1 MGSHPDLGASPTAGT
16 ECVGGSAGAAAAPD
30 GAAGDRMAA
39 LPDGGRG
46 GAAAAVRDVAGD
58 QDGGGVA
65 NVAAD
70 NDEEDEDEEEDA
82 FLYDD
87 DDGGL
92 DVDAIL
98 EKEKLQVVMQPAAT
112 AAATATGAALSSA
125 AIRAATTSAS
135 HPGAAATAP
144 AALGAG
150 TAANG
155 GSAAGLRLPPLQ
167 SAAAH
172 GSVSEGSKR
181 RRPNDPATAASG
193 GAGAASAV
201 APTAGRGEQRRG
213 LDRDPDAAAAAMEAG
228 DEADDEVVGISGA
241 AAAATRNRPEP
252 LAINAAAAG
261 KPPKAPMTGA
271 GAGDA
276 CDVSGPAGRA
286 GANGTG
292 GAAEKHGIVAAA
304 AAGAGGHAL
313 PEAPALALPPPEED
327 WGDVTPAAQQ
337 RVKELHR
344 ILEHGMKVDGLY
356 LAVLSQQDP
365 GLVKVAHV
373 DDPCHPVYNNPF
385 IRRRMRHKQRMLL
398 YTRRLPANTFI
409 AAYFGDIKTVKEN
422 DEYVLAD
429 ETHERRLRDAY
440 THNFLFT
447 EHYVEDAKKLLVVG
461 DTRRCIMTCANE
473 VKFWGYCKDL
483 WRDDPGLDTQ
493 PQQLQGKGAAAG
505 PVGQAAGRNCTCK
518 QYDDRAMN
526 ATSVQGFIR
535 RTDADGKP
543 SLHPVMLYVTS
554 RAVKAEEEVLLYW
567 DKKGEFF
574 RAITEAAS
582 GYQFHLGV
590 LRLAAY
596 AERGWAREARLRREL
611 EQEVQRLTA
620 HIDFLDQAGRKAQ
633 AVQHSESGARLK
645 LGGLQ
650 AELVALQMDNQRKQ
664 HQIEYLE
671 RQLVQARSDLNLLR
685 VEEPNGAGEHAADT
699 AAADA
704 AGGGDFVYDDH
715 DQYGGEYD
723 GGYDDG
729 YDGRYDAHG
738 AAFVAGLAAEPEA
751 DIDEYGTYPRH
762 NSYEEQGHASPSKPR
777 TPEAE
782 PASVADIDTRVLKF
796 CLPESSAGRRVGFAR
811 KSFAKPSGTS

>member
-1 MGSHPDLGASPTAGT
+1 
-16 ECVGGSAGAAAAPD
+16 
-30 GAAGDRMAA
+30 
-39 LPDGGRG
+39 
-46 GAAAAVRDVAGD
+46 
-58 QDGGGVA
+58 
-65 NVAAD
+65 
-70 NDEEDEDEEEDA
+70 
-82 FLYDD
+82 
-87 DDGGL
+87 
-92 DVDAIL
+92 
-98 EKEKLQVVMQPAAT
+98 
-112 AAATATGAALSSA
+112 
-125 AIRAATTSAS
+125 
-135 HPGAAATAP
+135 
-144 AALGAG
+144 
-150 TAANG
+150 
-155 GSAAGLRLPPLQ
+155 
-167 SAAAH
+167 
-172 GSVSEGSKR
+172 
-181 RRPNDPATAASG
+181 
-193 GAGAASAV
+193 
-201 APTAGRGEQRRG
+201 
-213 LDRDPDAAAAAMEAG
+213 
-228 DEADDEVVGISGA
+228 
-241 AAAATRNRPEP
+241 
-252 LAINAAAAG
+252 
-261 KPPKAPMTGA
+261 
-271 GAGDA
+271 
-276 CDVSGPAGRA
+276 
-286 GANGTG
+286 
-292 GAAEKHGIVAAA
+292 
-304 AAGAGGHAL
+304 
-313 PEAPALALPPPEED
+313 
-327 WGDVTPAAQQ
+327 
-337 RVKELHR
+337 
-344 ILEHGMKVDGLY
+344 
-356 LAVLSQQDP
+356 
-365 GLVKVAHV
+365 
-373 DDPCHPVYNNPF
+373 
-385 IRRRMRHKQRMLL
+385 
-398 YTRRLPANTFI
+398 
-409 AAYFGDIKTVKEN
+409 
-422 DEYVLAD
+422 
-429 ETHERRLRDAY
+429 
-440 THNFLFT
+440 
-447 EHYVEDAKKLLVVG
+447 
-461 DTRRCIMTCANE
+461 MTCANE

-554 RAVKAEEEVLLYW
+554 RAVKAEDEVLLHW

-596 AERGWAREARLRREL
+596 AERGWVREARLRREL

-633 AVQHSESGARLK
+633 RSAAGDGVKVEASSGAVGPVAGAAAAGAGIAATRLAASPSPSAGCGGTAAVSAAAAAAQLSGCVPELQEEVLRLRQELAGCKAVQHSESGARLK

-685 VEEPNGAGEHAADT
+685 VEVAGARGKPTTSQQQISASPPPQAQQPQQPPSLAAQKQPRQGQAGPPERQAQQAAGGADRAAGAGGRGGGGRGGGRGRKPAASQPLLLKRTSSNGAAGGGRQTKTARAAATWTRRGTELPGGGGDGGSDGGRGVVGGSDVAAAAGTGAVGGSGGGREDGGATAGVLSPFQRDRAPREEPNGAGDHAADT

-762 NSYEEQGHASPSKPR
+762 NSYEEQEQNGNGHGHGEAGSGGGGGGVAAAAAGPGGEV
-777 TPEAE
+777 TGEEAE
-782 PASVADIDTRVLKF
+782 GLGGGVAVQRKRARSSGASYIDL
-796 CLPESSAGRRVGFAR
+796 CSED
-811 KSFAKPSGTS
+811 